1 MLGVNSGEHIMF
13 STDILNNLTM
23 LDVYSQVHLNLHL
36 GAFFNNSNIQ
46 TQTHTTTN
54 TLNQNWEVECPN
66 LVWAIIGN
74 WRSPETAGLNSGW
87 SEKKYKSAG
96 IFKSL

>member
-23 LDVYSQVHLNLHL
+23 LDVYSQVQLNLHL
-36 GAFFNNSNIQ
+36 GAFFNRKVQIFKHKPIQ
-46 TQTHTTTN
+46 LQI
-54 TLNQNWEVECPN
+54 QNWEVECPN

-74 WRSPETAGLNSGW
+74 WRSPETAGLNSG
-87 SEKKYKSAG
+87 
-96 IFKSL
+96 

>member
-23 LDVYSQVHLNLHL
+23 LDEYSQVHLNLHL
-36 GAFFNNSNIQ
+36 GAFFNREIQ
-46 TQTHTTTN
+46 IFKHKPIQ
-54 TLNQNWEVECPN
+54 LQIRYQNWEVECPN

-74 WRSPETAGLNSGW
+74 WRSPETAGLNSV
-87 SEKKYKSAG
+87 
-96 IFKSL
+96 

>member
-36 GAFFNNSNIQ
+36 GAFFNREIQ
-46 TQTHTTTN
+46 IFKHKPIQ
-54 TLNQNWEVECPN
+54 LQIRYQNWEVECPN

-74 WRSPETAGLNSGW
+74 WRSPETAGLNSG
-87 SEKKYKSAG
+87 
-96 IFKSL
+96 